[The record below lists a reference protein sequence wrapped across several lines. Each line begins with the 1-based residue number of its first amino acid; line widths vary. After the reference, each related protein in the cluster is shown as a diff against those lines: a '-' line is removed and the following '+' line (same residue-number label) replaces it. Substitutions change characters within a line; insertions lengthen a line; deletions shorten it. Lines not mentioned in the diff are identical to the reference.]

1 MAIVELIS
9 PDANRRIKLCGD
21 GCTLP
26 YSLLNCPPPLMLVLS
41 FPHFC
46 GEPDGGLAFPGQVIP
61 FIVVEVGV
69 SDSATKTNG
78 RMEHWLRRASGH
90 VLIAL
95 LTSLMAR

>member
-1 MAIVELIS
+1 MYS
-9 PDANRRIKLCGD
+9 
-21 GCTLP
+21 TFLP
-26 YSLLNCPPPLMLVLS
+26 SQLPAAADVSTILS
-41 FPHFC
+41 HFC